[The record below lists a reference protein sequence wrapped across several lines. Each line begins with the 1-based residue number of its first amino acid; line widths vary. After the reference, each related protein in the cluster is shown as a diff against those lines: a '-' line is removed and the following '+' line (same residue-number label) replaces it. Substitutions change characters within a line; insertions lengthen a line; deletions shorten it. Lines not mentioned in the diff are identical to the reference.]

1 MIIEPNYLR
10 SLSFAELKQQ
20 YSKSRSKMQKRK
32 DRLDKAGF
40 NTGFQNFVNNW
51 NQGGKIST
59 ISSLRR
65 STGDNIVQMRNSMI
79 YIISELERYA
89 EDPRTYVS
97 YQRQQREELA
107 EEFRESGYNI
117 SNEDV
122 NDFIEFLDWAHNSSL
137 DHMLYTETYE
147 ANSAGFGRSKRK
159 PRTDKEKENVV
170 KLFKMWKDNGKSL
183 PEELIKEY
191 L

>member
-10 SLSFAELKQQ
+10 SLSFSELKQQ

-32 DRLDKAGF
+32 DRLDKGGF
-40 NTGFQNFVNNW
+40 KTGFQNFVNNW
-51 NQGGKIST
+51 NQGGKIPT
-59 ISSLRR
+59 ISSLRV
-65 STGDNIVQMRNSMI
+65 STGDNETQMRNSMI

-97 YQRQQREELA
+97 YQRQQLKELA

-117 SNEDV
+117 SDEDI
-122 NDFIEFLDWAHNSSL
+122 NDFIEFLDWVHNSSL
-137 DHMLYTETYE
+137 DHMLYTESYE

-170 KLFKMWKDNGKSL
+170 KLFKLWKENEGSL
-183 PEELIKEY
+183 PEEIIKEY

>member
-10 SLSFAELKQQ
+10 SLSFTDLKKQ

-32 DRLDKAGF
+32 DRLDKGGF
-40 NTGFQNFVNNW
+40 KTGFQNFVNNW
-51 NQGGKIST
+51 NQGGKIPT
-59 ISSLRR
+59 ISSLRV
-65 STGDNIVQMRNSMI
+65 STGDNETQMRNSMI

-97 YQRQQREELA
+97 YQRQQRAELA

-117 SNEDV
+117 SDEDI

-137 DHMLYTETYE
+137 DHMLYTDTYE

-170 KLFKMWKDNGKSL
+170 KLFKLWQDNDKSL

>member
-10 SLSFAELKQQ
+10 TLSFTELKQQ

-32 DRLDKAGF
+32 DRLDKGGF
-40 NTGFQNFVNNW
+40 KTGFQNFVNNW
-51 NQGGKIST
+51 NQGGKIPT

-65 STGDNIVQMRNSMI
+65 STGDNTVQMRNSMI

-89 EDPRTYVS
+89 EDPSTYVS
-97 YQRQQREELA
+97 YQRQQREEMA
-107 EEFRESGYNI
+107 EEFRQSGYNI
-117 SNEDV
+117 SDEDF
-122 NDFIEFLDWAHNSSL
+122 NDFIEFLDWVHNSSL

-159 PRTDKEKENVV
+159 LRTDKEKENVV
-170 KLFKMWKDNGKSL
+170 KLFKLWQENEGSL

>member
-32 DRLDKAGF
+32 DRLDKGGF
-40 NTGFQNFVNNW
+40 KTGFQNFVNNW
-51 NQGGKIST
+51 NQGGKIPT

-65 STGDNIVQMRNSMI
+65 STGDNTVQMRNSMI

-97 YQRQQREELA
+97 YQRHQREELA
-107 EEFRESGYNI
+107 EEFRQSGYNI
-117 SNEDV
+117 SNEDI

-147 ANSAGFGRSKRK
+147 SNSAGFGRSKRK

-170 KLFKMWKDNGKSL
+170 KLFKLWQENEGSL
-183 PEELIKEY
+183 PEEIIKEY

>member
-10 SLSFAELKQQ
+10 SLSFTELKQQ
-20 YSKSRSKMQKRK
+20 YTKSRSKMQKRK
-32 DRLDKAGF
+32 DRLDKGGF
-40 NTGFQNFVNNW
+40 KTGFQNFVNNW
-51 NQGGKIST
+51 NQGGKIPT

-65 STGDNIVQMRNSMI
+65 STGDNTVQMSNSMI

-97 YQRQQREELA
+97 YQRQQRSELA

-117 SNEDV
+117 SDEDI

-159 PRTDKEKENVV
+159 PRTDKEKENVI
-170 KLFKMWKDNGKSL
+170 KLFKLWQENEGSL

>member
-10 SLSFAELKQQ
+10 SLSFTELKQQ
-20 YSKSRSKMQKRK
+20 YTKSRSKMQKRK
-32 DRLDKAGF
+32 DRLDKGGF
-40 NTGFQNFVNNW
+40 KTGFQNFVNNW
-51 NQGGKIST
+51 NQGGKIPT

-65 STGDNIVQMRNSMI
+65 STGDNTVQMRNSMI

-89 EDPRTYVS
+89 EDPHTYVS
-97 YQRQQREELA
+97 YQRQQREEMS
-107 EEFRESGYNI
+107 EEFRQSGYNI
-117 SNEDV
+117 SDEDF

-170 KLFKMWKDNGKSL
+170 KLFKLWQENEGSL
-183 PEELIKEY
+183 PEEIIKEY